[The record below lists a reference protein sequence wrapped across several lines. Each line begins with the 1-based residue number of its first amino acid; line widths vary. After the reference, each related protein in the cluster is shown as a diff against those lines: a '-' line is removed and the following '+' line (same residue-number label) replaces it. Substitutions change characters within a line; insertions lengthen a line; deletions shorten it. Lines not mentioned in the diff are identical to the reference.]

1 MQKTFFKIENSNSLS
16 TLTNKFLV
24 LLVSIV
30 TFSCSNDD
38 DNGISP
44 AGITEISQNI
54 KDLIY
59 FRGDEKAPTVLIAV
73 PGGPSTELAID
84 IVDDL
89 AQDIS
94 RPQDILTVTVH
105 QAQTLNPNILEG
117 NDITLDQAINVNA
130 ESVEMLSEVITY
142 FKDQG
147 RTVYVAG
154 ISFGAFV
161 TQEFIAQKGIA
172 AADDYLIITGRLDIN
187 DAMWQG
193 LAEGKE
199 AFFENGL
206 TPIVDDEP
214 SEDVFNR
221 NEARILAGL
230 GMNRYTE
237 QFNTIESLSNI
248 TYIYGETDMAV
259 GSLTAEEVAFL
270 QSKNANILSGNGGH
284 DSPFECFLKQGF
296 SEAFGIVLPCPQ

>member
-1 MQKTFFKIENSNSLS
+1 MKKTSLKIVNLNRLSLANTILIVVIAIA
-16 TLTNKFLV
+16 TL
-24 LLVSIV
+24 
-30 TFSCSNDD
+30 SCSKNDD
-38 DNGISP
+38 DPPVSFN
-44 AGITEISQNI
+44 EIPQEI

-73 PGGPSTELAID
+73 PGGPSTELATG

-94 RPQDILTVTVH
+94 SPGILTVTVH

-117 NDITLDQAINVNA
+117 NDITLNQAINFNA
-130 ESVEMLSEVITY
+130 ESIETLYQVIEY
-142 FKDQG
+142 FKDEG

-161 TQEFIAQKGIA
+161 TQEFIAQKGID

-193 LAEGKE
+193 LVEGKN
-199 AFFENGL
+199 AFFENGV

-214 SEDVFNR
+214 FVDAFNR
-221 NEARILAGL
+221 NEAKMFAGL
-230 GMNRYTE
+230 VMNRYTE

-259 GSLTAEEVAFL
+259 GRLTVEEVAFL

-284 DSPFECFLKQGF
+284 DVPFEGFLKQGF
-296 SEAFGIVLPCPQ
+296 REAFGIVLQ

>member
-1 MQKTFFKIENSNSLS
+1 MKKVFLKT
-16 TLTNKFLV
+16 TNLKRIYAITNIVLV
-24 LLVSIV
+24 ALFSVVII
-30 TFSCSNDD
+30 SCSNDD
-38 DNGISP
+38 GEKPPVIAD
-44 AGITEISQNI
+44 EISQNI
-54 KDLIY
+54 KNVIY

-73 PGGPSTELAID
+73 PGGPSTELATD

-94 RPQDILTVTVH
+94 RPQDILTITVH

-117 NDITLDQAINVNA
+117 NDITLDQAINFNT
-130 ESVEMLSEVITY
+130 ESIEMLSEVITY

-161 TQEFIAQKGIA
+161 TQELIAQKGIDV
-172 AADDYLIITGRLDIN
+172 ADDYLIITGRLDIN

-193 LAEGKE
+193 LAEGKN
-199 AFFENGL
+199 AFFENGV

-214 SEDVFNR
+214 FVDAFNR
-221 NEARILAGL
+221 NEARMFAGL
-230 GMNRYTE
+230 AMNRYTE

-248 TYIYGETDMAV
+248 TYIYGETDMDV
-259 GSLTAEEVAFL
+259 GRLTVQEVAFL

-284 DSPFECFLKQGF
+284 TLPFEDFLKQGF
-296 SEAFGIVLPCPQ
+296 SEAFGIALSE

>member
-1 MQKTFFKIENSNSLS
+1 MKKVFLNTTNLNRIYS
-16 TLTNKFLV
+16 LTNSVLVVLFAVV
-24 LLVSIV
+24 LL
-30 TFSCSNDD
+30 SCSKDNDGEKPPVIAD
-38 DNGISP
+38 
-44 AGITEISQNI
+44 EISQNI

-73 PGGPSTELAID
+73 PGGPSTELATD

-89 AQDIS
+89 SQDIS
-94 RPQDILTVTVH
+94 RPQDILTITVH
-105 QAQTLNPNILEG
+105 QAQTLNPSILEG
-117 NDITLDQAINVNA
+117 NDITLDQAINFNT
-130 ESVEMLSEVITY
+130 ESIEMLSEVITY

-187 DAMWQG
+187 DVMWQG
-193 LAEGKE
+193 LAEGKN
-199 AFFENGL
+199 AFFENGV

-214 SEDVFNR
+214 FVDAFNR
-221 NEARILAGL
+221 NEARMFAGL
-230 GMNRYTE
+230 AMNRYTE

-259 GSLTAEEVAFL
+259 GRLTVDEVAFL
-270 QSKNANILSGNGGH
+270 QSKNAKILSGNGGH
-284 DSPFECFLKQGF
+284 DLPFENFLKQGF
-296 SEAFGIVLPCPQ
+296 SEAFGIALP

>member
-1 MQKTFFKIENSNSLS
+1 MKKTSLKIVNLNRLSLANTILIVVIAIA
-16 TLTNKFLV
+16 TL
-24 LLVSIV
+24 
-30 TFSCSNDD
+30 SCSKNDD
-38 DNGISP
+38 DPPVSFN
-44 AGITEISQNI
+44 EIPQEI

-73 PGGPSTELAID
+73 PGGPSTELATG

-94 RPQDILTVTVH
+94 SPGILTITVH

-117 NDITLDQAINVNA
+117 NDITLNQAINFNA
-130 ESVEMLSEVITY
+130 ESIETLYQVIKY
-142 FKDQG
+142 FKDEG

-161 TQEFIAQKGIA
+161 TQEFIAQKGID

-193 LAEGKE
+193 LAEGKN
-199 AFFENGL
+199 AFFENGV

-214 SEDVFNR
+214 FVDAFNR
-221 NEARILAGL
+221 NEAKMFAGL
-230 GMNRYTE
+230 VMNRYTE

-259 GSLTAEEVAFL
+259 GRLTVEEVAFL
-270 QSKNANILSGNGGH
+270 QLKNANILSGNGGH
-284 DSPFECFLKQGF
+284 DVPFEDFLKQGF
-296 SEAFGIVLPCPQ
+296 REAFGIVLQK

>member
-1 MQKTFFKIENSNSLS
+1 MKKVLLKITNLDRSYA
-16 TLTNKFLV
+16 LTNTV
-24 LLVSIV
+24 LIVMFSIL

-38 DNGISP
+38 DRTPP
-44 AGITEISQNI
+44 AFITEISQEI
-54 KDLIY
+54 KDLTY
-59 FRGDEKAPTVLIAV
+59 FRGDEKAPAVLIAV
-73 PGGPSTELAID
+73 PGGPSTELARD
-84 IVDDL
+84 IVDNL

-94 RPQDILTVTVH
+94 SPSILTVTVH

-117 NDITLDQAINVNA
+117 NDITLDQAINFNA

-142 FKDQG
+142 FKDEG

-161 TQEFIAQKGIA
+161 TQELIAQKGID

-193 LAEGKE
+193 LAEGKN
-199 AFFENGL
+199 AFFENGV

-214 SEDVFNR
+214 FADAFNR
-221 NEARILAGL
+221 NEARMFAGL
-230 GMNRYTE
+230 AMNRYRE

-259 GSLTAEEVAFL
+259 GRLTDEEVTFL

-284 DSPFECFLKQGF
+284 NLPFEGFLKQGF
-296 SEAFGIVLPCPQ
+296 NEAFGIVLQ

>member
-1 MQKTFFKIENSNSLS
+1 MKKTLLKIVDLNRLSLANTILIVVIAIA
-16 TLTNKFLV
+16 TL
-24 LLVSIV
+24 
-30 TFSCSNDD
+30 SCSKNDD
-38 DNGISP
+38 DTPVSFN
-44 AGITEISQNI
+44 EIPQEI

-59 FRGDEKAPTVLIAV
+59 FRGDEKAPTVVIAV
-73 PGGPSTELAID
+73 PGGPSTELATD

-94 RPQDILTVTVH
+94 SPGILTITVH

-117 NDITLDQAINVNA
+117 NDITLDQAINFNA
-130 ESVEMLSEVITY
+130 ESIETLYQVIEY
-142 FKDQG
+142 FKNEG

-161 TQEFIAQKGIA
+161 TQEFIAQKGID

-193 LAEGKE
+193 LAEGKN
-199 AFFENGL
+199 AFFENGV

-214 SEDVFNR
+214 FVDAFNR
-221 NEARILAGL
+221 NEAKMFAGL
-230 GMNRYTE
+230 VMNRYTE

-259 GSLTAEEVAFL
+259 GRLTVEEVAFL
-270 QSKNANILSGNGGH
+270 QSKNANILFGNGGH
-284 DSPFECFLKQGF
+284 DVPFEDFLKQGF
-296 SEAFGIVLPCPQ
+296 REAFGIVLQ

>member
-1 MQKTFFKIENSNSLS
+1 MKKTSLKIVNLNRLSLANTILIVVIAIA
-16 TLTNKFLV
+16 TL
-24 LLVSIV
+24 
-30 TFSCSNDD
+30 SCSKNDD
-38 DNGISP
+38 DPPVSFN
-44 AGITEISQNI
+44 EIPQEI

-73 PGGPSTELAID
+73 PGGPSTELATG

-94 RPQDILTVTVH
+94 SPGILTITVH

-117 NDITLDQAINVNA
+117 NDITLDQAINFNA
-130 ESVEMLSEVITY
+130 ESIETLYQVIEY
-142 FKDQG
+142 FKDEG

-161 TQEFIAQKGIA
+161 TQEFIAQKGID

-193 LAEGKE
+193 LAEGKN
-199 AFFENGL
+199 AFFENGV

-214 SEDVFNR
+214 FVDAFNR
-221 NEARILAGL
+221 NEAKMFAGL
-230 GMNRYTE
+230 VMNRYTE

-259 GSLTAEEVAFL
+259 GRLTVEEVAFL
-270 QSKNANILSGNGGH
+270 QLKNANILSGNGGH
-284 DSPFECFLKQGF
+284 DVPFEDFLKQGF
-296 SEAFGIVLPCPQ
+296 REAFGIVLQK

>member
-1 MQKTFFKIENSNSLS
+1 MKKVFLK
-16 TLTNKFLV
+16 LTNLNSIYTLSNA
-24 LLVSIV
+24 LLIVMFSIIMS
-30 TFSCSNDD
+30 SCSNDD
-38 DNGISP
+38 DGDP
-44 AGITEISQNI
+44 PITFNEIPQNI

-59 FRGDEKAPTVLIAV
+59 FRGNEKAPTVLIAI
-73 PGGPSTELAID
+73 PGGPSPELATD

-94 RPQDILTVTVH
+94 RPQDILTITVH
-105 QAQTLNPNILEG
+105 QAQTLSPSILEE
-117 NDITLDQAINVNA
+117 NDITLDQAINFNA
-130 ESVEMLSEVITY
+130 ESIEMLSEVITY

-161 TQEFIAQKGIA
+161 TQEFIAQKGID

-187 DAMWQG
+187 DVMWQG
-193 LAEGKE
+193 LAEGKN
-199 AFFENGL
+199 AFFENGV

-214 SEDVFNR
+214 FVDAFNR
-221 NEARILAGL
+221 NEARMFAGL
-230 GMNRYTE
+230 AMNRYTE

-259 GSLTAEEVAFL
+259 GRPTVEEVAFL

-284 DSPFECFLKQGF
+284 DFPFQGFLKQGF
-296 SEAFGIVLPCPQ
+296 SEAFGIVLP

>member
-1 MQKTFFKIENSNSLS
+1 MKKTSLKIVNLNRLSLANTILIVVIAIA
-16 TLTNKFLV
+16 TL
-24 LLVSIV
+24 
-30 TFSCSNDD
+30 SCSKNDD
-38 DNGISP
+38 DPPVSFN
-44 AGITEISQNI
+44 EIPQKI

-59 FRGDEKAPTVLIAV
+59 FNGEETATTVVIAV
-73 PGGPSTELAID
+73 PGGPSTELATD

-89 AQDIS
+89 AQDIGS
-94 RPQDILTVTVH
+94 PEILTVTVH

-117 NDITLDQAINVNA
+117 NDITLDQAINFNA
-130 ESVEMLSEVITY
+130 ESIETLYQVIEY
-142 FKDQG
+142 FKDEG

-161 TQEFIAQKGIA
+161 TQEFIAQKGID

-193 LAEGKE
+193 LAEGKN
-199 AFFENGL
+199 AFFENGV

-214 SEDVFNR
+214 FVDAFNR
-221 NEARILAGL
+221 NEARMFAGL
-230 GMNRYTE
+230 AMNRYTE

-259 GSLTAEEVAFL
+259 GRLTVAEVEFL

-284 DSPFECFLKQGF
+284 DVPFKDFLKQGF
-296 SEAFGIVLPCPQ
+296 SEAFGIVLQ